1 MSCAYRRWS
10 KPMEALISSMIASG
24 PVWNRPPHILLLMF
38 DFFSARMAM
47 TERPEDATPPE
58 KSGSARP
65 GRFALVVAAAV
76 ILGAIA
82 GLQAYTG
89 IGGGTRNAVAT
100 LPPSAAGDAAAT
112 APAAGADATC
122 TAAADTAKRIAGL
135 AKGELAAFAPTQKPT
150 RLPDLAFLDPEGKP
164 VKLSEVGGDGL
175 KLVNI
180 WATWCVPCR
189 EEMPALDGLQAE
201 LGAKDG
207 GKPGFE
213 VVAINMDTRDPAKP
227 RRSWTRPGSRTSRS
241 TPIRRARPSRNCARS
256 VAAWPADDDADRRQG
271 LRDRPHRRPGR
282 MGEPR
287 RACSAARGAGG
298 RRAE

>member
-1 MSCAYRRWS
+1 
-10 KPMEALISSMIASG
+10 
-24 PVWNRPPHILLLMF
+24 
-38 DFFSARMAM
+38 M

-82 GLQAYTG
+82 GLAGVYG

-189 EEMPALDGLQAE
+189 EEMPALDELQAE

-227 RRSWTRPGSRTSRS
+227 KAFMDETG
-241 TPIRRARPSRNCARS
+241 IRNLALYTDPKGQTFQELRAVGRGFGLPTTMLIDAKGCEIGHIAGPAEWASPDALALLR
-256 VAAWPADDDADRRQG
+256 AALADG
-271 LRDRPHRRPGR
+271 GPN
-282 MGEPR
+282 
-287 RACSAARGAGG
+287 SGAN
-298 RRAE
+298 